1 MASPFAPKHIKRK
14 FINGKHENPKSEAF
28 ASSLGDM
35 WLLGECDFVVGGQSG
50 LKANNPNYQVKTTLH
65 FFASHLLSLFLSCKH
80 RVHAKRVQLGRH
92 PSMFQTIVA

>member
-65 FFASHLLSLFLSCKH
+65 FLHHTCCPCF
-80 RVHAKRVQLGRH
+80 
-92 PSMFQTIVA
+92 